1 MGSFIRQGLK
11 ILAGFALIL
20 HPAVGQAA
28 KISPMIV
35 ELKPAG
41 QNSIARVE
49 MTNDSLRDIPFEA
62 IVMRGVITED
72 GELQMTPAEDQF
84 LVFPAQA
91 IVEGNSQQ
99 VFRVQYVGEPE
110 LPQSEIYYLALRQVP
125 VEFEGEASQ
134 VQIVVNYNVLINVVP
149 DGTAPLPAV
158 AEVSPATQDEKN
170 GLKLLVRNDGN
181 RYFMAGLSDWVVT
194 GVTSDGAPYEGKFK
208 GGELTRHIGVGV
220 VGPGRARRF
229 FLPTDVKLNPGSVQ
243 VEINP

>member
-62 IVMRGVITED
+62 IVMRGVITEG

-125 VEFEGEASQ
+125 VEFEGETSQ

-170 GLKLLVRNDGN
+170 
-181 RYFMAGLSDWVVT
+181 LS
-194 GVTSDGAPYEGKFK
+194 
-208 GGELTRHIGVGV
+208 LIHI
-220 VGPGRARRF
+220 
-229 FLPTDVKLNPGSVQ
+229 
-243 VEINP
+243 